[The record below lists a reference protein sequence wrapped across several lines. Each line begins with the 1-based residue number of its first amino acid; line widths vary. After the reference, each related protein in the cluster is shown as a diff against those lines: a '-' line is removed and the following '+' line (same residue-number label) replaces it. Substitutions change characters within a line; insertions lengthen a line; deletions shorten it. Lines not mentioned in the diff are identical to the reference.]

1 MKVFFGLLIIGIFA
15 VVFYPWF
22 LAHEIIGGDWPYYF
36 IEAVREKVFP
46 PPLWVYWQNNGL
58 GGIDPIRGLH
68 AFESFLAVVGVQW
81 LGLPWSVVYKVGWFG
96 LFLLLSCI
104 SPIVLVRAVFP
115 RFSLARAVVLS
126 GLIYTT
132 NTYILMIVGG
142 GQMGVALA
150 YAVAP
155 LILASFIKITHISS
169 IKNITIAGLILGF
182 QVMIDARIAY
192 VTMVGV
198 GLFQI
203 SNFKWIFLAPL
214 IVAFSINSFWIVP
227 MMLLG
232 YNPLSSSP
240 DALTSA
246 DSLKFFSFADFSHAF
261 SLLHPNWPEN
271 LFGKTYFLQ
280 PEFLVFPLL
289 AFSSLLYWRKNKNIF
304 FFVILGLIGVFFAK
318 GANPPFG
325 EVYRWLFEHVP
336 GFVMFRDPTK
346 WYVLIAISYSVL
358 IPFTLNQ
365 LAELRIRGKT
375 LLITLFM
382 LFWLFTIRQAVLGK
396 LGGTFVRRSVPGEYV
411 VWRDMI
417 VRDTSFSR
425 SLWVPRQSRFTFAS
439 RVHPAMEAIPLFQA
453 TSSASLIDQLH
464 NPRLSLK
471 LTELSIRY
479 VIVPSD
485 PLGEIFVYD
494 RRYNDAERQAF
505 VDELDRIPWLRKLPL
520 KSLAVYEVSSNSI
533 Q

>member
-1 MKVFFGLLIIGIFA
+1 MKVFFGFLIIGIFVA
-15 VVFYPWF
+15 VFYPWF
-22 LAHEIIGGDWPYYF
+22 LTHDIIGGDWPYYF
-36 IEAVREKVFP
+36 AENIKEKIFLP
-46 PPLWVYWQNNGL
+46 PIWAPWQQNGL
-58 GGIDPIRGLH
+58 GGIDPVRGLH

-96 LFLLLSCI
+96 LFLLLSFI
-104 SPIVLVRAVFP
+104 SPIVLVRTVFP
-115 RFSLARAVVLS
+115 RFSLAGAVFLS
-126 GLIYTT
+126 GLMYTT

-155 LILASFIKITHISS
+155 LVLASFIKITHISS
-169 IKNITIAGLILGF
+169 IKNISIAGLILGF

-227 MMLLG
+227 MVLLG

-240 DALTSA
+240 DALSSA
-246 DSLKFFSFADFSHAF
+246 DALKFFSFADFSHAF

-280 PEFLVFPLL
+280 PEFLVLPLF
-289 AFSSLLYWRKNKNIF
+289 AFSSLLYWKKFKNIL

-346 WYVLIAISYSVL
+346 WYVLVALSYSIL
-358 IPFTLNQ
+358 IPFV
-365 LAELRIRGKT
+365 LARLGRGKNV
-375 LLITLFM
+375 LIVLFI
-382 LFWLFTIRQAVLGK
+382 LFWLFTIRQSVFGQLS
-396 LGGTFVRRSVPGEYV
+396 GTFVRRSVPAEYV
-411 VWRDMI
+411 AWRDMI

-425 SLWVPRQSRFTFAS
+425 SLWVPRQTRFTFAS
-439 RVHPAMEAIPLFQA
+439 GVHPAMEAIPLFHA
-453 TSSASLIDQLH
+453 TSSASLIEELH
-464 NPRLSLK
+464 SPGVSLK
-471 LTELSIRY
+471 LTELSIQY

-494 RRYNDAERQAF
+494 RRYNDAERQAL
-505 VDELDRIPWLRKLPL
+505 VDELDRIPWLQKLPQ
-520 KSLAVYEVSSNSI
+520 KSLAVYKVLSNTI
-533 Q
+533 E